1 MSNNNN
7 KNYHNYQNY
16 QNKKNHNN
24 NNNSK
29 VEETKAPVKEEA
41 KVAEQEAAQEEVI
54 HSIMD
59 DYEAN
64 ALAEEQKAEESKV
77 EETKTITGVVVDC
90 PRLRVR
96 AAANKNAEVLCEI
109 NVDSKV
115 LISEKE
121 STNEFYKVCTEA
133 GVEGYCMKQFI
144 GIE

>member
-16 QNKKNHNN
+16 QNKKNNNHN
-24 NNNSK
+24 SR
-29 VEETKAPVKEEA
+29 VEENKVPEKKE
-41 KVAEQEAAQEEVI
+41 VQEESI

-64 ALAEEQKAEESKV
+64 ALTEEAKV
-77 EETKTITGVVVDC
+77 EEPKTITGVVVDC

-109 NVDSKV
+109 NVGSKV

>member
-16 QNKKNHNN
+16 QNKKNN
-24 NNNSK
+24 NNNSR
-29 VEETKAPVKEEA
+29 VEENKVPEKKE
-41 KVAEQEAAQEEVI
+41 VQEEPI

-64 ALAEEQKAEESKV
+64 VLAEEAKV
-77 EETKTITGVVVDC
+77 EETKVEEPKTITGVVVDC

>member
-16 QNKKNHNN
+16 QNRKNN

-29 VEETKAPVKEEA
+29 VEETKVPVKEEA
-41 KVAEQEAAQEEVI
+41 KVAEQEVVQEEVI

-64 ALAEEQKAEESKV
+64 VLAEEQKV
-77 EETKTITGVVVDC
+77 EEPKTITGTVVDC

-96 AAANKNAEVLCEI
+96 AAANTNAEVLCEI
-109 NVDSKV
+109 MVGSKV
-115 LISEKE
+115 LITEKE

>member
-16 QNKKNHNN
+16 QNKKNNNHN
-24 NNNSK
+24 SR
-29 VEETKAPVKEEA
+29 VEENKVPEKKE
-41 KVAEQEAAQEEVI
+41 VQEEVI

-59 DYEAN
+59 DYEVN
-64 ALAEEQKAEESKV
+64 ALAEETKV
-77 EETKTITGVVVDC
+77 EETKVEEPKTITGVVVNC

-144 GIE
+144 DIE

>member
-29 VEETKAPVKEEA
+29 VEETKAPVKEEV
-41 KVAEQEAAQEEVI
+41 KEEVI

-59 DYEAN
+59 DYEAGL
-64 ALAEEQKAEESKV
+64 LAEEPKV
-77 EETKTITGVVVDC
+77 EEPKIITGTVVDC

-96 AAANKNAEVLCEI
+96 AAANTNAEVLCEI
-109 NVDSKV
+109 MVGSKV
-115 LISEKE
+115 LITEKE

>member
-16 QNKKNHNN
+16 QNKNN
-24 NNNSK
+24 NNHNSR
-29 VEETKAPVKEEA
+29 VEENKVPEKKE
-41 KVAEQEAAQEEVI
+41 VQEESI

-64 ALAEEQKAEESKV
+64 ALAEEVKV
-77 EETKTITGVVVDC
+77 EETKVEEPKTITGVVVDC

-115 LISEKE
+115 LINEKE

>member
-1 MSNNNN
+1 MSNNN

-16 QNKKNHNN
+16 QNKKNN

-29 VEETKAPVKEEA
+29 VEETKVPVKEEA
-41 KVAEQEAAQEEVI
+41 KVAEQEVVQEESI

-64 ALAEEQKAEESKV
+64 ALAEEAKV
-77 EETKTITGVVVDC
+77 EETKVEEPKTITGVVVDC

-144 GIE
+144 DIE